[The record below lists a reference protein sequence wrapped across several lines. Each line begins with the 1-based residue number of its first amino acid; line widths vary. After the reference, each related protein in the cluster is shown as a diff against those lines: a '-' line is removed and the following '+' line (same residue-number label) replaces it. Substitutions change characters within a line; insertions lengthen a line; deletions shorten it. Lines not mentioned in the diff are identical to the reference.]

1 MVITGINSA
10 GCFCADMGDVVI
22 SGVESDIIIDFTAR
36 YNGNVIHSWSERY
49 TPDAQGVV
57 KVRDLGEI
65 ALDYFVPMG
74 LDINFNTVDA
84 NEFSYNVGI
93 SASIT
98 DDEGTQLDDFVQ
110 TFYYSMLPVKKSNIE
125 YKFFY
130 NRYSER
136 SVHPEQYIPVAYNID
151 TQNLKVGVVFKA
163 NDTVDYLVLD
173 YGDEND
179 QSIIHRIRNLS
190 PKVIAAKVSEEYGD
204 EISVSDLIY
213 YDASLYYNGGL
224 IDRIKFNLDHRHHKQ
239 FTHLIFYNLFGFP
252 ETICFTGKDEKS
264 AEMEATFALM
274 NDQYSKIDTE
284 LNEIHTINSGY
295 ITSTDYESIKDL
307 IRSKE
312 VYIYNGTDKL
322 KIAITDIDLTC
333 EKPKSTPLNVKISYR
348 LANDKDVA
356 FARPGITNNR
366 VFDKTFDYTF
376 A

>member
-136 SVHPEQYIPVAYNID
+136 TVHPEIGRAHV
-151 TQNLKVGVVFKA
+151 
-163 NDTVDYLVLD
+163 
-173 YGDEND
+173 
-179 QSIIHRIRNLS
+179 
-190 PKVIAAKVSEEYGD
+190 
-204 EISVSDLIY
+204 
-213 YDASLYYNGGL
+213 
-224 IDRIKFNLDHRHHKQ
+224 
-239 FTHLIFYNLFGFP
+239 
-252 ETICFTGKDEKS
+252 
-264 AEMEATFALM
+264 
-274 NDQYSKIDTE
+274 
-284 LNEIHTINSGY
+284 
-295 ITSTDYESIKDL
+295 
-307 IRSKE
+307 
-312 VYIYNGTDKL
+312 
-322 KIAITDIDLTC
+322 
-333 EKPKSTPLNVKISYR
+333 
-348 LANDKDVA
+348 
-356 FARPGITNNR
+356 
-366 VFDKTFDYTF
+366 
-376 A
+376 